1 MNRGGFIANLIR
13 SRRARTILLALAL
26 WVTFIYVRHENL
38 GWNINSRLCLTFALV
53 EQGTV
58 RIDDYWQRPDFGTR
72 DVATYGGHFYS
83 DKVIG
88 TSLLGVPA
96 AAALRFV
103 ESMRGAPFSLSF
115 RHWFVTAFSVALL
128 AAAAGIVF
136 FRLAHRYLRV
146 LGLDDRGAEVWGMLT
161 TMLTFCGTM
170 LILYAGVFMPYL
182 PAVFF
187 LLLALQLIETNEP
200 GGGEGGLS
208 IQRAFWIG
216 VCLGASILCDYLA
229 GWPALCLLVFMI
241 SRDKN
246 VAKGLAG
253 IGGIIIGV
261 SPFLLYCY
269 VIFGNLSIPYEYE
282 VETFFRESMSKGFMG
297 ATVPKLTVAYLLA
310 FHPYRGMFYHS
321 PHLLLGFVGPLNS
334 WKTDPLWRP
343 RAALFLCVFLGLFVY
358 VSAYYMWWGGWALA
372 PRLLAVAVP
381 FLALSSVPVL
391 GQWWG
396 RLVALVLAAWSVFVH
411 FVMLFMPPNFPDRP
425 HGAPLASLLDP
436 DFSRYEYPALFLRYV
451 LPKFRLG
458 ETEWSFSDLLHLT
471 GMTKLLPLVIV
482 WAAVVLAFSCLR
494 RHRSGANG
502 GVTEGR

>member
-1 MNRGGFIANLIR
+1 MSWGSSIANFTH
-13 SRRARTILLALAL
+13 STRARMFLLGLAL
-26 WVTFIYVRHENL
+26 WLTFIYVRHENL

-96 AAALRFV
+96 AAALRLV
-103 ESMRGAPFSLSF
+103 ESVRGVPIPLPF

-136 FRLAHRYLRV
+136 FRLAHRYLRE
-146 LGLDDRGAEVWGMLT
+146 LGLDNPGAEVWGMLA

-187 LLLALQLIETNEP
+187 LLLALHLIETEETDRH
-200 GGGEGGLS
+200 EGTFG
-208 IQRAFWIG
+208 IRRAFLIG
-216 VCLGASILCDYLA
+216 LCLGASILCDYLA
-229 GWPALCLLVFMI
+229 GWPALCLLAFMI
-241 SRDKN
+241 YRDKS
-246 VAKGLAG
+246 VAKGLGG
-253 IGGIIIGV
+253 IGGIIIGL

-321 PHLLLGFVGPLNS
+321 PHLLLGFVGPLNA
-334 WKTDPLWRP
+334 WKADPLWRA
-343 RAALFLCVFLGLFVY
+343 RTTAFLGAFLGLFIY

-381 FLALSSVPVL
+381 FLALSAVPVL
-391 GQWWG
+391 CQWWG
-396 RLVALVLAAWSVFVH
+396 KVLAWVLGVWSVFVH
-411 FVMLFMPPNFPDRP
+411 FVMLFMPPDFPDRP
-425 HGAPLASLLDP
+425 HGGPLDSLLAP
-436 DFSRYEYPALFLRYV
+436 DLSRYDYPALFFRYV
-451 LPKFRLG
+451 LPRFHVG
-458 ETEWSFSDLLHLT
+458 ETDWSFSDLLGLT
-471 GMTKLLPLVIV
+471 GMTKLLPLIIL
-482 WAAVVLAFSCLR
+482 WGAVMFVFSYSL
-494 RHRSGANG
+494 RHRFRANSGA
-502 GVTEGR
+502 TEG